1 MQKQPDGTQ
10 KELFTVS
17 AAGESIWREW
27 AELKGADFAKTISFK
42 YILSDEDKNKLN
54 DAKAKLSAPTKPP
67 IKKLLTN
74 ENRRLSKQPK

>member
-1 MQKQPDGTQ
+1 MTVMQRQPDGTQ

-42 YILSDEDKNKLN
+42 HILSDENKQKLQE
-54 DAKAKLSAPTKPP
+54 AKAKLMGTTPQPPTPTKTPP
-67 IKKLLTN
+67 KKTV
-74 ENRRLSKQPK
+74 KK